1 MIHSFDTENALKY
14 GLNEAIILNNLIFW
28 VNENKANGRN
38 YHEISE
44 KLYPELA
51 GEYRTWTFNSVKAFQ
66 LLFPYLSSKQIRSSL
81 DNLCD
86 NEILIKG
93 CYSSNGY
100 DRTNWYAFRDEA
112 FAFSDTMQLPY
123 KAKGSATQGK
133 SITDRKQ
140 SDIKT
145 NNKTSFENFQFSDS
159 EIKTDS
165 DLKEKKGKEKSC
177 VKKESEPIEVI
188 PHPCVLNEEY
198 GTWVEMHGDGELHN
212 MLADFY
218 KQNQTKY
225 EGKMYEGFKA
235 YWTAKVI
242 NGKDKGKELWRTQK
256 TFSVAGRLATWSN
269 NYKPQSN
276 GINNNKQQQS
286 AIDKAQEAMAIL
298 REQDAT
304 FFFAFFFF

>member
-1 MIHSFDTENALKY
+1 MEINDDNY
-14 GLNEAIILNNLIFW
+14 YQVQGWMLNRLEIKGNDLLVFAIIYGFSQDG
-28 VNENKANGRN
+28 KG
-38 YHEISE
+38 
-44 KLYPELA
+44 LYSGSL
-51 GEYRTWTFNSVKAFQ
+51 Q
-66 LLFPYLSSKQIRSSL
+66 YLQKFTGSSKNTVMSSL
-81 DNLCD
+81 KFLCEKGFIIRD
-86 NEILIKG
+86 DLIVNDVVFPRYKFNTQFARGVQKLNWGGAEIERGGGAEI
-93 CYSSNGY
+93 
-100 DRTNWYAFRDEA
+100 A
-112 FAFSDTMQLPY
+112 P
-123 KAKGSATQGK
+123 
-133 SITDRKQ
+133 
-140 SDIKT
+140 
-145 NNKTSFENFQFSDS
+145 NNKELYNKEYNKDSSFENFQFSDS

-177 VKKESEPIEVI
+177 VKKESEPVEVI

-276 GINNNKQQQS
+276 GINNNQTRQLD
-286 AIDKAQEAMAIL
+286 AINKAKEAMAIV
-298 REQDAT
+298 RERDRIRNSYSDSQ
-304 FFFAFFFF
+304 